1 MTFIVHI
8 HRETQF
14 SRVSHLAMENDNL
27 GWGRNGRGVNILKWE
42 KRALSKFLFS
52 AVCPA
57 SFRRLMQ
64 NRLTFL
70 VIPRFILWKKRSS
83 KLEGDIRSLQIT
95 KSLSNWTSEQLF
107 WFLVSMTCW
116 RRFRSAYLLTAFR
129 HAYRKYIDREQ
140 LFLSGWFE
148 KLGISKKVKG
158 SSGNLN
164 PWIHLL
170 DDEGESFLQELSPVQ
185 AFLLIEWTMSK
196 IPFDCST
203 APDAGNR

>member
-1 MTFIVHI
+1 MSP
-8 HRETQF
+8 
-14 SRVSHLAMENDNL
+14 SRILGFRQSTWVVFFLLTVPIWSMFGYQLLLIILNLITTMFFRIPLEKLLPKDSFVLSEYWMNLHLPL
-27 GWGRNGRGVNILKWE
+27 WGALFFVKNI
-42 KRALSKFLFS
+42 S
-52 AVCPA
+52 
-57 SFRRLMQ
+57 
-64 NRLTFL
+64 
-70 VIPRFILWKKRSS
+70 
-83 KLEGDIRSLQIT
+83 
-95 KSLSNWTSEQLF
+95 
-107 WFLVSMTCW
+107 CW